1 MKANITRWH
10 EQVFDIY
17 NLMFNH
23 RIITSYIGPF
33 DRNVLISL
41 GLNIRENLKDNAT
54 QAKKFF
60 KIFIELAHNIS
71 LYSLEKDRGNG
82 CGTIIINEF
91 LEYFTLTG
99 GNIIT
104 QVQKEHL
111 QTRIN
116 YINSL
121 NREQLRE
128 FKRKLLSQ
136 TTSDSNSGNIGLVQ
150 IALISRHPLEV
161 KFVPLNSQH
170 KTNYFYIISVRIDKK
185 HKFLNGQN

>member
-1 MKANITRWH
+1 MRPSITKWH

-41 GLNIRENLKDNAT
+41 GLNIRENLKNNT
-54 QAKKFF
+54 SQAKKFF

-71 LYSLEKDRGNG
+71 LYSIEKDKGNG

-91 LEYFTLTG
+91 SEYFTLTG

-104 QVQKEHL
+104 REQKERL
-111 QTRIN
+111 QERIN
-116 YINSL
+116 FINSL
-121 NREQLRE
+121 NRDELRQ

-136 TTSDSNSGNIGLVQ
+136 TTVDSNSGNIGLVQ
-150 IALISRHPLEV
+150 IALISRHPLQV
-161 KFVPLNSQH
+161 KFVPINSNQT
-170 KTNYFYIISVRIDKK
+170 TNYFYIISVRIDKK
-185 HKFLNGQN
+185 HQKLDD